1 MKKEEYAASTCQ
13 IHSPSSNAFVFQD
26 HNHDE
31 DGDCSYFHAQD
42 TDIRWMKQNERTTE
56 CTHNVKT
63 KLEQPDITTP
73 QSRS

>member
-31 DGDCSYFHAQD
+31 DGDCLLS
-42 TDIRWMKQNERTTE
+42 
-56 CTHNVKT
+56 CTGYGHSVDEAK
-63 KLEQPDITTP
+63 
-73 QSRS
+73 